1 MKPFID
7 SNTQKR
13 AQAKHEFEKAYV
25 TLMKYSVFGKCKEN
39 FQKKNVKLTTKKQ
52 IAVKCFSQKHI
63 QGRSLY

>member
-25 TLMKYSVFGKCKEN
+25 TLMNYSVFGKCKEN
-39 FQKKNVKLTTKKQ
+39 FQKKCEVDNEK
-52 IAVKCFSQKHI
+52 ANS
-63 QGRSLY
+63 S